1 MGTFIRKHIALLFNI
16 LYNTYMTQ
24 DIDTQELSD
33 TLEKIIQRR
42 NSWYTPRRC
51 DWDTATFED
60 AVDTTGYYAFFPR
73 EIADT
78 IPLDDSY
85 KDRVAIARRWYRSFI
100 SEKDDEV
107 VNIYEVYKTW
117 PTLKDDIFQV
127 VLNEEFV
134 ATCVEI
140 EDFKVNPQ
148 LEIEVNGLKYMLF
161 TSADMVERFIKKNC
175 LFLNS
180 CIERWKL
187 LTELK
192 EHSREV
198 CVAKN

>member
-1 MGTFIRKHIALLFNI
+1 
-16 LYNTYMTQ
+16 MTQ
-24 DIDTQELSD
+24 DVNTQEILD
-33 TLEKIIQRR
+33 ALEEAMERR
-42 NSWYTPRRC
+42 TSWYTPIKC
-51 DWDTATFED
+51 GWDMATFKD

-85 KDRVAIARRWYRSFI
+85 KDRVAIARRWYRNFI
-100 SEKDDEV
+100 SEKDDDV

-127 VLNEEFV
+127 VPNEEFV
-134 ATCVEI
+134 AICVERK
-140 EDFKVNPQ
+140 DSKDDPQ
-148 LEIEVNGLKYMLF
+148 LQTEINGLYHMLF
-161 TSADMVERFIKKNC
+161 TSVDMAERFIKKNYP
-175 LFLNS
+175 LLSS

-198 CVAKN
+198 RVARK

>member
-1 MGTFIRKHIALLFNI
+1 MA
-16 LYNTYMTQ
+16 Q
-24 DIDTQELSD
+24 DVNTQELSD
-33 TLEKIIQRR
+33 TLEEIIQRR
-42 NSWYTPRRC
+42 TSWYTPIKRG
-51 DWDTATFED
+51 WDMATFRD

-85 KDRVAIARRWYRSFI
+85 KDRVAIARRWYKNFI
-100 SEKDDEV
+100 SEKDDDV

-117 PTLKDDIFQV
+117 LTLKDDIFQIV
-127 VLNEEFV
+127 PNEEFI
-134 ATCVEI
+134 ATCVERK
-140 EDFKVNPQ
+140 DSKDNPRLQ
-148 LEIEVNGLKYMLF
+148 TEVTGLYHMLF
-161 TSADMVERFIKKNC
+161 TSVDMAERFIKKNC
-175 LFLNS
+175 PFLSS

-198 CVAKN
+198 RVTKK